1 MQILSPQL
9 QKLTPLET
17 FEFVINFVDFL
28 NFTDLMDFYNSKMMD
43 SRIFKWLR
51 NVVET
56 SKTVQ
61 IKFNRS

>member
-28 NFTDLMDFYNSKMMD
+28 NFTDLMDFYNCKMMD
-43 SRIFKWLR
+43 S
-51 NVVET
+51 
-56 SKTVQ
+56 
-61 IKFNRS
+61 